1 MAQNVFDATL
11 DVNNEIK
18 VNTFDW
24 SHANNLT
31 TQIGR
36 VTPIFCELV
45 PSKSSVRINPRMGLQ
60 FMPMVFPVQTRM
72 KARIAFFK
80 YPLRALWSGYR
91 DFVGNFRQDLEE
103 PYINMNTSSKLKKM
117 ASTGSLGDYLGLPTT
132 IFGSYGQ
139 GAVNGFSTGILQCA
153 GNKAGGDPNYTMFE
167 YLPIQNCDQYYS
179 FVSKYTATAPQISG
193 NSSISIPAPA
203 TASSDN
209 FIQFGYNLTT
219 VTDIDDTFNDSKRF
233 CLKVSYDNLT
243 SPTQSLIDAFV
254 NKLACFAVKSDE
266 VNTRF
271 DLKVF
276 INFRFA
282 HDSPRANNV
291 VRSRK
296 LSLA

>member
-11 DVNNEIK
+11 DVNNQIK

-45 PSKSSVRINPRMGLQ
+45 PSKSSVRVNPRMGLQ

-103 PYINMNTSSKLKKM
+103 PYINLNTSSKLKKM

-139 GAVNGFSTGILQCA
+139 GAVALLTTGIFQCP
-153 GNKAGGDPNYTMFE
+153 GNKAGGNPNYTMFE
-167 YLPIQNCDQYYS
+167 YLPIQNSDQYYS
-179 FVSKYTATAPQISG
+179 FVSKYGATVTQTLGAGIK
-193 NSSISIPAPA
+193 IPAPA
-203 TASSDN
+203 SASSSN
-209 FIQFGYNLTT
+209 FIQFGYSLAKVSVN
-219 VTDIDDTFNDSKRF
+219 IDDTFNASKRF
-233 CLKVSYDNLT
+233 CLKVSYDNLAN
-243 SPTQSLIDAFV
+243 PTQSLIDAFV
-254 NKLACFAVKSDE
+254 NKLACFAVQADDIRPE
-266 VNTRF
+266 VHIQFLFKGGTDVDF
-271 DLKVF
+271 GQYTEAFLLESAL
-276 INFRFA
+276 NF
-282 HDSPRANNV
+282 
-291 VRSRK
+291 
-296 LSLA
+296 